1 MNKITLIIICIITT
15 LLGTIFFFYQ
25 QSWILISFPT
35 TNQQLIS
42 SSSESIKPQ
51 QITLWVWKQ
60 NKWLSETSEI
70 IGSNNT
76 AQTIQLLLNNWFLL
90 LEEEQITDKQTTIQS
105 VSLSANNT
113 EAFISF
119 NQNPLDPQASTYE
132 TCMLIEGLLKTL
144 RTNHI
149 PLQSVRLLVH
159 HHPLQDDRLNFEI
172 SWPIDGYIANL

>member
-1 MNKITLIIICIITT
+1 MNKISLITVCIITM
-15 LLGTIFFFYQ
+15 LLGTFFFFYQ

-35 TNQQLIS
+35 TNQPLS
-42 SSSESIKPQ
+42 HNTTKSIKPQ
-51 QITLWVWKQ
+51 QVTLWVWKQ

-70 IGSNNT
+70 IHSTNI

-105 VSLSANNT
+105 VALSANGK

-119 NQNPLDPQASTYE
+119 NQNPLDPQASTYQ
-132 TCMLIEGLLKTL
+132 TCMLIEGLLKTI
-144 RTNHI
+144 RSNQI

-159 HHPLQDDRLNFEI
+159 HHTLQDDRLNFEI
-172 SWPIDGYIANL
+172 SWPIEGYMSTP